1 MQSVNNLNCY
11 GFWDVLSPFVALQ
24 ANTLYRI
31 DFTLRT
37 NTAAQKVPT
46 IRLRVSTE
54 DFGFTV
60 LKALNST
67 GDASVTLKTTDSV
80 YSIYFYPP
88 QEYTNTSLNK
98 LRIACDLVNFNPQD
112 AQSATVI
119 IERVEIFF
127 APIPVMP

>member
-1 MQSVNNLNCY
+1 M
-11 GFWDVLSPFVALQ
+11 LSPFVALQ

-46 IRLRVSTE
+46 IRMRVSTE

-98 LRIACDLVNFNPQD
+98 LRIACDLVNFNPED

-119 IERVEIFF
+119 IERVEIFS